1 MVSYLRAP
9 ARAAAGET
17 GLSQTGDH
25 SMRVLLLSP
34 VGFPIPLATPCPP
47 VIPCPLSV
55 LCTSLGGHTIM
66 SQCQNRNG
74 TAGPQPSP
82 DISCSVVI
90 SIPAWTNT
98 IPGHRGDT
106 GHPSTLSVMTVL
118 PLPWGWPNSPHN
130 SVLLSASSTARQ
142 RHQPQH
148 PKCLSC
154 CALRPQNVQP
164 SPQGWCRSPTPILG
178 SAGSVGLQMGI
189 GSCTGG
195 LAAPW
200 DPSEAAAR
208 RLHPPQPQL
217 CLHRQRSISTVFF
230 RRSPTPGVK
239 IA

>member
-25 SMRVLLLSP
+25 SMRVLLLSS

-66 SQCQNRNG
+66 SQCQNRSD

-98 IPGHRGDT
+98 IPGYRGDT

-118 PLPWGWPNSPHN
+118 PPGCCPCPGAGPILPTT
-130 SVLLSASSTARQ
+130 ASS
-142 RHQPQH
+142 
-148 PKCLSC
+148 S
-154 CALRPQNVQP
+154 
-164 SPQGWCRSPTPILG
+164 
-178 SAGSVGLQMGI
+178 
-189 GSCTGG
+189 
-195 LAAPW
+195 
-200 DPSEAAAR
+200 
-208 RLHPPQPQL
+208 LHPALPDRDTSPST
-217 CLHRQRSISTVFF
+217 RSAFPAV
-230 RRSPTPGVK
+230 P
-239 IA
+239 